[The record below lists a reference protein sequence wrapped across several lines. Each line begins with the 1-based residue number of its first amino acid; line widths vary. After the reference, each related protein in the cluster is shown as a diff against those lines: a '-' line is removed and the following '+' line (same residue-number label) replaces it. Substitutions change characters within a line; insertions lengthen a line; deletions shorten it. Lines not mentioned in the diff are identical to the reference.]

1 MKAQSM
7 GLKFYVLLFTLLL
20 APVYCLAQAQTD
32 PEFLKENKH
41 YKEVVKE
48 TKQLEKNLP
57 KTKKTVK
64 PAPKITPVPE
74 ETASEQIAA
83 QEEAIQEE
91 FIQEEAIQEEA
102 LEEEASDDFT
112 QDDTELS
119 PNDKVYKNW
128 LLSVIVSGKMQTLR
142 GKDQYNRNLKLT
154 SSPGI
159 GGKLGFGYRFNKY
172 FAAIADYSIDR
183 ITYNSFDSF
192 TVNQNKSYNMD
203 GKFGA
208 RLYLAERFSLE
219 LLAAIEQHYILYTS
233 SPTAIEIDGFTNGAI
248 GLGINYSIV
257 ESTSFL
263 LFGRTDIKI
272 ALPVSKVLWKTS
284 TGLGLGTELNFGVPV
299 GDGSSF
305 YMNLGLEYVNLK
317 PSIVRQYSITGSIG
331 VGFTLALK

>member
-1 MKAQSM
+1 M
-7 GLKFYVLLFTLLL
+7 GSKISILLFTLLFM
-20 APVYCLAQAQTD
+20 PVYCLAQAQTD
-32 PEFLKENKH
+32 PEFLRENKH

-57 KTKKTVK
+57 KKAVK
-64 PAPKITPVPE
+64 PAPKITPTPKTVPVIE
-74 ETASEQIAA
+74 ETTSEEIEA

-91 FIQEEAIQEEA
+91 PADGFV
-102 LEEEASDDFT
+102 
-112 QDDTELS
+112 QDDTSDIDEEKTEEGSELS

-128 LLSVIVSGKMQTLR
+128 LLSVLVSGKMQATR
-142 GKDQYNRNLKLT
+142 AKDQYDRNLKLS

-192 TVNQNKSYNMD
+192 TVNQNKSYNMG

-208 RLYLAERFSLE
+208 RLYMTERFSLE
-219 LLAAIEQHYILYTS
+219 LLAAIEQHYIVYTS
-233 SPTAIEIDGFTNGAI
+233 SPTVIEIDGFTNGAI
-248 GLGINYSIV
+248 ALGINYSIV
-257 ESTSFL
+257 ETTSFL

-272 ALPVSKVLWKTS
+272 TLPVSKVLWKTS
-284 TGLGLGTELNFGVPV
+284 TGLGLGTELNFGVPI

-331 VGFTLALK
+331 VGFTLALR